1 MCQNGDRFP
10 PGFLWR
16 TKLGRWLFIIMINDL
31 ASRDALLWKYVDDTT
46 VSEVV
51 PKEQASNVHKIVD
64 RVEDWSR
71 VNKFQ
76 LNSDKCEELRISFA
90 KNKVDLPS
98 VVVDGHNLEVVDHA
112 KLFGVTITS
121 TLSWNMHLSEIVKKA
136 SKRLYFLRQLKRAQV
151 EKADLL
157 SFYTSCIRSVCNY
170 AIPVFHASLPH
181 YLIDDLERVQKRAL
195 SIICPTLS
203 EDNALASL
211 DLELLV
217 VHHQRLC
224 QSLFDNIL
232 EDNDHRLHHLL
243 PDSHSS
249 KHTLRHARAFDV
261 KFKTCRARNC
271 FINSQ
276 CFRVNSLG

>member
-1 MCQNGDRFP
+1 MYRGLSHYSQ
-10 PGFLWR
+10 
-16 TKLGRWLFIIMINDL
+16 K
-31 ASRDALLWKYVDDTT
+31 
-46 VSEVV
+46 
-51 PKEQASNVHKIVD
+51 QKIVD
-64 RVEDWSR
+64 RVVNWSR

-76 LNSDKCEELRISFA
+76 LNSDKCKELRISFA
-90 KNKVDLPS
+90 KNKVDLPP

-112 KLFGVTITS
+112 KLLGVTATS
-121 TLSWNMHLSEIVKKA
+121 NLSWNIHVFEIVKKA

-157 SFYTSCIRSVCNY
+157 RFYTSCIRSVCDY
-170 AIPVFHASLPH
+170 AIPVFHASLSQ
-181 YLIDDLERVQKRAL
+181 YLTDDLERVQKRAL

-203 EDNALASL
+203 YDNALASL

-232 EDNDHRLHHLL
+232 EDSDHRLHHLL

-261 KFKTCRARNC
+261 KFKTYSARNY

-276 CFRVNSLG
+276 CLRVNTLG